1 MSRVHT
7 KNTLMSKQ
15 LDIATSAFEKLR
27 KMNLPPEAVSV
38 IAEAT
43 VHMRRIEQKVD
54 ASVNK
59 RTDLT
64 AGPQN

>member
-7 KNTLMSKQ
+7 KNNLMSKQ

-27 KMNLPPEAVSV
+27 RMNLPPEAMTV

-43 VHMRRIEQKVD
+43 VHMRRIEEKVD
-54 ASVNK
+54 ASVNG
-59 RTDLT
+59 RTKV
-64 AGPQN
+64 